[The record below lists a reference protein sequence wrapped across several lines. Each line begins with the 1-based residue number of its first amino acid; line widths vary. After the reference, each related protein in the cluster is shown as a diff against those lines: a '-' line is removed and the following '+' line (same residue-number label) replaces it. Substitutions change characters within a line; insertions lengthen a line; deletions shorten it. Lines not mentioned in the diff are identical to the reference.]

1 MFDRVLK
8 TPLQHVK
15 IEWYHWMLSIISYMM
30 LFEFKPWGHQ
40 KYVYII
46 RINLKSTVIRLQT
59 TLPKVPLCSAK
70 PCKSHSKWPAIECFL
85 VKLLASLFDFEHV
98 LLLPAG
104 WCRNPRNPTLESS
117 LYSYPFITPMLSFYY
132 ILFKKIYYIYIH
144 LEKEISIPNRL
155 QYYYKIDSSTVIF
168 LWILQKCLEQL
179 LYITLQKGH
188 P

>member
-15 IEWYHWMLSIISYMM
+15 IEWYHWMLNIISYMM

-46 RINLKSTVIRLQT
+46 RINLKSTVIRLET
-59 TLPKVPLCSAK
+59 TLPKVPFCSAK

-85 VKLLASLFDFEHV
+85 VKLQASLFDFEHV

-104 WCRNPRNPTLESS
+104 WCRNPRNPPWKVLFILTHLSHQCYLFIIFSLKKSITSIYTLKRKF
-117 LYSYPFITPMLSFYY
+117 LYPRGCNIIT
-132 ILFKKIYYIYIH
+132 K
-144 LEKEISIPNRL
+144 
-155 QYYYKIDSSTVIF
+155 
-168 LWILQKCLEQL
+168 
-179 LYITLQKGH
+179 
-188 P
+188 